1 MLRKKPS
8 QSLHPVQVL
17 LFGAP
22 CIQRGNRTKPLKP
35 EKALWLLTFL
45 AAQDRWVAREEIC
58 ALLWPDAETPRARH
72 SLRQLLQRI
81 HSLRWTNTLETQSDQ
96 LRWTQGSDLHEFR
109 RCLHQREWQNALDHH
124 TGTLLQGMSP
134 TALEGY
140 GLWLEE
146 ERRQLHTRWIKTATA
161 LAQQL
166 EHQNQHDAAREVL
179 ETLLQKEPLSEHAV
193 QHLLRLCNTAPHRA
207 LAIQHYQNFAHHLQQ
222 EVGLQPSPETVL
234 LYQHITQESS
244 NWFMDSTSLHSRTL
258 SVTRAESLVT
268 KVRDDS
274 PTSFVKRQ

>member
-1 MLRKKPS
+1 MGRTKRS
-8 QSLHPVQVL
+8 TQHHPVQVF

-22 CIQRGNRTKPLKP
+22 RIQRANRTKPLKP

-81 HSLRWTNTLETQSDQ
+81 HSLRWTNTLQTQSDQ

-109 RCLHQREWQNALDHH
+109 RCLHQREWQSALDHH

-146 ERRQLHTRWIKTATA
+146 ERRQLHSQWVKTATA

-179 ETLLQKEPLSEHAV
+179 ETLLQKDPLSEHAV
-193 QHLLRLCNTAPHRA
+193 QHLLRLCGTVQHRA
-207 LAIQHYQNFAHHLQQ
+207 LAIQHYLRFAQHLQQ
-222 EVGLQPSPETVL
+222 EMGMQPSPETVV
-234 LYQHITQESS
+234 LYQNILQEHSH
-244 NWFMDSTSLHSRTL
+244 WFMDSTALQSR
-258 SVTRAESLVT
+258 LVN
-268 KVRDDS
+268 
-274 PTSFVKRQ
+274 VKQGPLERI